1 MVCSD
6 KDENDWKA
14 NNLARAEASELE
26 SNLVRVGE
34 GGEDVPP
41 SGHHLQNSYSPYF
54 NPTYI
59 SFYLISFA
67 VSCSNQ

>member
-6 KDENDWKA
+6 KDENVWKA
-14 NNLARAEASELE
+14 NLARAEASELE

-41 SGHHLQNSYSPYF
+41 PGHHLKHSLYS
-54 NPTYI
+54 TYI
-59 SFYLISFA
+59 I
-67 VSCSNQ
+67 